1 MATKEVKATA
11 KKAVEPT
18 YTVSEFAQSPAVLDV
33 KSPDIIRA
41 AFANAGKKEATV
53 EDAKKIVKEFKNKE
67 VK

>member
-1 MATKEVKATA
+1 MATKETKTTV

-18 YTVSEFAQSPAVLDV
+18 YTVSEFAQSPASLGV

-41 AFANAGKKEATV
+41 AFANAGKTEATV
-53 EDAKKIVKEFKNKE
+53 EDAKKIVENFKNKE